1 MPTVWIG
8 DNRSGGREEGA
19 GTWGGVVSEVCTAWG
34 RSELSFAGCVEF

>member
-8 DNRSGGREEGA
+8 DNRSGRWEEGA
-19 GTWGGVVSEVCTAWG
+19 GTWGGVVSEVFTARG